1 MSDCNGFTICGL
13 ISTSVDDCRSSLR
26 LIGDMPFLLELLA
39 SCERCEHH
47 TRAQVVRRRIR
58 QIEKAKAANNRPLT
72 KDK

>member
-13 ISTSVDDCRSSLR
+13 ISTSVDDCRSSLQ

-39 SCERCEHH
+39 SCEHH

-58 QIEKAKAANNRPLT
+58 QIEKAKSAN
-72 KDK
+72 K